1 MTSEVMANGTKEKWD
16 PGENQRQQSSVFFV
30 MLYNPLMIS

>member
-16 PGENQRQQSSVFFV
+16 PGEPERHRHLFFFV
-30 MLYNPLMIS
+30 IFITIL